1 MTTYD
6 GSIDWPHLEQF
17 SAQPVFN
24 TKAVVQQ
31 TGVPAPTLRA
41 WERRYSLLAPERANN
56 AYRLYSERD
65 VALIRWLKD
74 RVDSGVSISHA
85 IALFRHLEEQQQQSA
100 DMVESEIYFN
110 ITPPPAFQVAL
121 NSPAPDI
128 AQVTRTAREEEQNSA
143 QDPLPEPLALPD
155 SYQSST
161 NPYPTRY
168 TMEISRKQL
177 IDIFQDMDEQAAQV
191 LMGTMLSFYSVE
203 QVCSDLI
210 VPTLWDIGRLW
221 AEGSVTVS
229 VEHFA
234 SNFFRAVLTNM
245 FHMTR
250 GPLTGPIILACC
262 APGEP
267 HELSMLMLSLL
278 LRRHGMRVVYLG
290 QSIETTGLVHT
301 VKKLEPVI
309 VCISLTLPAYMP
321 ALMGLGRQLQSLPGK
336 PPAFVFGGQAF
347 MHFPHPEQLIPE
359 GIYLNGDLQEI
370 MTKIQL
376 IMSEQK

>member
-6 GSIDWPHLEQF
+6 GSIEWPHLEQF
-17 SAQPVFN
+17 SEQPAFN

-41 WERRYSLLAPERANN
+41 WERRYSLLVPERANN

-65 VALIRWLKD
+65 IALIRWLKE

-85 IALFRHLEEQQQQSA
+85 VALFRHLEAQKQPSST
-100 DMVESEIYFN
+100 DVEEGNDFYFD
-110 ITPPPAFQVAL
+110 IAPSSTFQVTID
-121 NSPAPDI
+121 SPKQSELD
-128 AQVTRTAREEEQNSA
+128 SA
-143 QDPLPEPLALPD
+143 TPSLQEHVFLSD
-155 SYQSST
+155 SQLLST
-161 NPYPTRY
+161 NPYPIQY
-168 TMEISRKQL
+168 AMELSRKQL
-177 IDIFQDMDEQAAQV
+177 IDIFRDMDEQAAHV

-203 QVCSDLI
+203 QVCSNLI

-221 AEGSVTVS
+221 AEGELTVS

-245 FHMTR
+245 FHVTR
-250 GPLTGPIILACC
+250 SPLTGPIVLTCC

-267 HELSMLMLSLL
+267 HELSMLMLSLF

-290 QSIETTGLVHT
+290 QSIETTGLMHT
-301 VKKLEPVI
+301 VKKLRPVV

-321 ALMGLGRQLQSLPGK
+321 ALIGLGRQLQQLPDK
-336 PPAFVFGGQAF
+336 PPAFIFGGQAF
-347 MHFPHPEQLIPE
+347 MHFPHPEQLIPD
-359 GIYLNGDLQEI
+359 GIYMHGDLQQI
-370 MTKIQL
+370 TSQIQT
-376 IMSEQK
+376 MVNENS